1 MDAPA
6 LSNQPPELK
15 PTPPLLPALLVG
27 PAALFWLWVLPLGI
41 LLALNLQG
49 YRLISGNMD
58 AAQLAAGGRVALP
71 VGHGGGV
78 CALRAAPQ
86 PARARRRG
94 TAC

>member
-58 AAQLAAGGRVALP
+58 AAQLAAAHRLGLVRERYGRT
-71 VGHGGGV
+71 HG
-78 CALRAAPQ
+78 
-86 PARARRRG
+86 RRRRADG
-94 TAC
+94 IRGARP